1 MESLSKTDLSSFSSM
16 RVHSIAK
23 VLYLPTSIDEILPL
37 IKTLKETSQSYYIL
51 SAGSNVVFND
61 YIDKPIICLMKL
73 NDDISYNAETGLIK
87 VGCSVRIQKLI
98 NELKKYSLGGI
109 EYLYTLPA
117 SVGGIVYMNAGR
129 GKKCNQSISDYLESV
144 EVLCPSEGIIKTL
157 PVNKNEFSHRHSPYQ
172 NTDYIILSA
181 TFKFLHQDATVTDE
195 KIKERLEFSKKFLS
209 ADKPSCGSVFCRGNR
224 FLFRLMRGMRVGDAM
239 FSKKTSDWI
248 SNMGNAKGSDVIKL
262 IRKAEKLHR
271 LLFSQYET
279 EIRIFE

>member
-1 MESLSKTDLSSFSSM
+1 MEVLQNVDLYSYSTM
-16 RVHSIAK
+16 RNHSIAK
-23 VLYLPTSIDEILPL
+23 ELFKPSSTEELTSL
-37 IKTLKETSQSYYIL
+37 INSFKAKSQKYYIL
-51 SAGSNVVFND
+51 SAGSNIVFDDFVNT
-61 YIDKPIICLMKL
+61 PIVCLMDL
-73 NDDISYNAETGLIK
+73 NNTILYIPDKGEVKA
-87 VGCSVRIQKLI
+87 GCSVRIQKLI

-144 EVLCPSEGIIKTL
+144 EVLSPSEGRIKTL

-181 TFKFLHQDATVTDE
+181 TFRFLYQDAEETE
-195 KIKERLEFSKKFLS
+195 KKIKERLEFSKKFLS

-248 SNMGNAKGSDVIKL
+248 SNMGDAKGSDVIKL